1 MKEVRGH
8 FTLPGESGCEDLTL
22 ELARRWDAD
31 VIRDSDGTKLSPEIV
46 FSGYRIYSTLCPIR
60 EHNPF
65 LLAHPECRQ
74 QCFLSTPSV
83 TAGSEETT
91 IDLMAGFF
99 DEQFSVNETAEAMKY
114 LEVWDRTSGVRLDRD
129 TVSYA
134 GGKVTFPS
142 VPAREYTVSF
152 LAWRIWEEISMYNH
166 VTNHWDKEHLMV
178 LDPYLPEARGYLVGW
193 MKKWLEAH
201 PDTNVVRFTSLFYN
215 FTWIWG
221 SDEMDRNLFTDWASY
236 DFTVSPAALSD
247 FEKEYG
253 YALTAEDFVRKGK
266 YNATHIPPT
275 PHKRDWMEFVG
286 RFVRKLGRELTDLT
300 HGYGK
305 EAYVF
310 YDDSWVGLE
319 PWSGHFEEMGFD
331 GIIKCVFSGFE
342 VRLCGGVTAKTH
354 EIRFHPYLFPVGLGG
369 APTFSPGGK
378 PGRDA
383 LEYWVRV
390 RRAMLRQK
398 IDRTGLGGYLHLVPE
413 YPDFTEAMDRILK
426 EFRTVSALH
435 DTGAPLSSGI
445 RIGVLTAWGSLRSWT
460 LSGHFHET
468 YMHPLIHVI
477 ESLSGLP
484 HDVRFLSFEDIG
496 DGVPGD
502 IDVLINCGWEGTAW
516 SGGDAWRDPRVMENV
531 NAFVSRGGTFIGIA
545 EPSCAP
551 DGYRSFRMAN
561 VLGVDRDDA
570 SYSCHGSYVM
580 ARSPR
585 DGICPD
591 RNGLGRTVPARVI
604 SPSVRVLWDDG
615 ERPLITAHPF
625 GKGCG
630 IYLAG
635 FAYSPDN
642 TVLLDRLIMEGR
654 EDRLPHTDDPR
665 VECAYYP
672 GASALA
678 VVNSS
683 PEPLS
688 AGVSFL
694 GNTYHAELEG
704 SGMKILDLSRCAQL

>member
-1 MKEVRGH
+1 MKTCTGH
-8 FTLPGESGCEDLTL
+8 FTLPGESGCEQLTL
-22 ELARRWDAD
+22 DLARRWDAD
-31 VIRDSDGTKLSPEIV
+31 VIRDSDGTRLSPEIV
-46 FSGYRIYSTLCPIR
+46 SSGYRIYSTLCPIR

-65 LLAHPECRQ
+65 LREHPECRQ
-74 QCFLSTPSV
+74 QSFLSTPPV
-83 TAGSEETT
+83 TASADQTE
-91 IDLMAGFF
+91 IALMDGFF
-99 DEQFSVNETAEAMKY
+99 AEQFQVNESPEALEY
-114 LEVWDRTSGVRLDRD
+114 LEVWDRTENVRVERD
-129 TVSYA
+129 KVSYA
-134 GGKVTFPS
+134 DGRVSFPS
-142 VPAREYTVSF
+142 VPFREYTVSF

-178 LDPYLPEARGYLVGW
+178 LDPYLPQAREYLTEW
-193 MKKWLEAH
+193 MKNWLDAH

-221 SDEMDRNLFTDWASY
+221 SSKLNRNLFTDWASY
-236 DFTVSPAALSD
+236 DFTVSPAALKD

-253 YALTAEDFVRKGK
+253 YALSAEDFVRKGK

-275 PHKRDWMEFVG
+275 EHKKDWMDFVG
-286 RFVRKLGRELTDLT
+286 RFVRKLGRNLTDMT
-300 HGYGK
+300 HAYGK

-319 PWSGHFEEMGFD
+319 PWNGHFEEMGFD

-342 VRLCGGVTAKTH
+342 VRLCAGVPAKTH

-398 IDRTGLGGYLHLVPE
+398 IDRTGLGGYLHLVPD
-413 YPDFTEAMDRILK
+413 YPDFTEAMDRILH
-426 EFRTVSALH
+426 EFRLISSLH
-435 DTGAPLSSGI
+435 DTGKPMGSGVG
-445 RIGVLTAWGSLRSWT
+445 IGVLTSWGSLRSWT

-484 HDVRFLSFEDIG
+484 HDVRFLSFDDIRN
-496 DGVPGD
+496 GVPEG

-516 SGGDAWRDPRVMENV
+516 SGGDAWRDGKILESIS
-531 NAFVSRGGTFIGIA
+531 AFALRGGTVIGIA

-551 DGYRSFRMAN
+551 DGFRSFRLSN

-570 SYSCHGSYVM
+570 AYSCHGSFAVSLTEM
-580 ARSPR
+580 P
-585 DGICPD
+585 GIRPD
-591 RNGLGRTVPARVI
+591 ESGLGKTVP
-604 SPSVRVLWDDG
+604 VRIIDPGVQVLWQEQG
-615 ERPLITAHPF
+615 MPVITCHPF
-625 GKGCG
+625 GKGRG

-635 FAYSPDN
+635 YSYSPAN
-642 TVLLDRLIMEGR
+642 TALLDRLITNGKSLN
-654 EDRLPHTDDPR
+654 LPHADDPR
-665 VECAYYP
+665 AECAYYP
-672 GASALA
+672 GESILA
-678 VVNSS
+678 VANSS
-683 PEPLS
+683 PDPLTVH
-688 AGVSFL
+688 VSFE
-694 GNTYHAELEG
+694 GRTYAVVLDG
-704 SGMKILDLSRCAQL
+704 SEMKTLDLSSGAGL